1 MVQLIRGDIM
11 AKEIERKFLLP
22 SIPNELITN
31 EKRTIYQNYLA
42 VGKEE
47 VRIRRIHYENL
58 SEKFYLT
65 YKNRLKGK
73 FVREEVEIEI
83 TSMTYDQ
90 LNNKSMPIIKDRLLI
105 SLDNDLWAEVD
116 IYNNVGF
123 ELKTV
128 EVEFKSVS
136 EAECFTS
143 PYWFGREL
151 TGTGEYSNQSLW
163 EGINGIK

>member
-1 MVQLIRGDIM
+1 M
-11 AKEIERKFLLP
+11 AREIERKFLLL

-31 EKRTIYQNYLA
+31 EKRTIYQSYLA

-73 FVREEVEIEI
+73 LAREEIEIEI
-83 TSMTYDQ
+83 TAMTYDQ
-90 LNNKSMPIIKDRLLI
+90 LNNKSIPIIKDRLLI
-105 SLDNDLWAEVD
+105 SLDNGLWAEVD
-116 IYNNVGF
+116 IFNNVGF

-136 EAECFTS
+136 EAECFT
-143 PYWFGREL
+143 PPDWFGREL

-163 EGINGIK
+163 EGINEIK

>member
-1 MVQLIRGDIM
+1 MP
-11 AKEIERKFLLP
+11 KEIERKFLLP
-22 SIPNELITN
+22 LIPNELIIN
-31 EKRTIYQNYLA
+31 ERRTIYQSYLA

-47 VRIRRIHYENL
+47 VRIRRVQYEGLEN
-58 SEKFYLT
+58 KFYLT

-73 FVREEVEIEI
+73 LAREELEIEI

-90 LNNKSMPIIKDRLLI
+90 LNNKSIPIIKDRLLI
-105 SLDNDLWAEVD
+105 SIYNDLLAEVD
-116 IYNNVGF
+116 IFNNVGF

-136 EAECFTS
+136 EANSFT
-143 PYWFGREL
+143 PPNWFGREL

-163 EGINGIK
+163 ESLNE